1 MTRFEILR
9 NTFAS
14 NKKRGKKL
22 LLAFTLSLALLP
34 LSPSY
39 AVDRRVIDVV
49 SVSWPGSRA
58 LPETIAEVKNQIDTV
73 VSPWWQKLTTF
84 EGDIQDRKIEF
95 YSGESLAA
103 PISTNVR
110 MPCQGNFVTWTSAI
124 RVETYKRLGITNW
137 DSRYLVIVTPDAG
150 CVWSGRALIG
160 DVKKPGGVIV
170 SHNSIDGFIIAH
182 ELGHSLGLGHSNLI
196 RCTNGSADGP
206 WGTCRAI
213 EYGGAIDLMSNVN
226 TQAPLSTYHQWRM
239 GLLDTKDIY
248 QSWKSES
255 IEINAVDVYGKPRAI
270 FLRDGSTTYWIEYRK
285 ESSSNG
291 AGLVIYRTDP
301 PPASAVQSPNEGD
314 FGADPSEAI
323 GTDIWMMNLDSFTY
337 ANAKANGSMTLTPG
351 KTTTLYSG
359 NVSISASVSS
369 SNSALVRIERK
380 ESSSLKGKPLLTV
393 ASTWRSPDTQVLDD
407 SYANSVGGVSEYEIR
422 IDGEGRKVVA
432 SEIGSWQPTYLN
444 PFTAPKIL
452 KVRDLPEGEYEL
464 TLRVRDLAGA
474 WSPWSDPSKVNI
486 DRAYPLAGGTV
497 KLSDYRAASVGVELT
512 DFRDEGSG
520 LCATELVNP
529 EGWILSKSRAKNKPV
544 MEFLV
549 GSAKAKLQTFD
560 CLGNGRRAEVSS
572 KITITPTSKLKK
584 SGRLS
589 AVSSLPQGSMKCT
602 GTCTLYA
609 TTRGVVAPIV
619 AAGAVDMTIKGSTVS
634 NIQANKRGDRFD
646 LVGRDAGTRLT
657 SVKISGKNFTLI
669 GVVSAEVTI
678 SKFVDTERPVRLVDN
693 SLDDVAQQAL
703 DKYGF
708 TAEDFTAEWGVFP
721 MGRGTTLEDPT
732 LDLCS
737 SEFPSE
743 LDRKERRQIAVSKS
757 GNPYLFLSSETVRYK
772 TAAAGE
778 KALAEVKKSYANCVR
793 NGGGVER
800 DGSFTKYEFI
810 GLPENLSRLVPEA
823 NRVVVHAKIGE
834 GESARYLFGIY
845 QYKGEMFTGL
855 YIVRPGDAPFPDD
868 ELLRWVNVGEKFAE
882 RLNG

>member
-1 MTRFEILR
+1 MTRFETLR
-9 NTFAS
+9 NIFVC
-14 NKKRGKKL
+14 NRGRRLKL
-22 LLAFTLSLALLP
+22 LFSLFLLLALLP
-34 LSPSY
+34 LAPSY
-39 AVDRRVIDVV
+39 ALDRRVIDVV

-58 LPETIAEVKNQIDTV
+58 LPGTINEVRNQIDTV
-73 VSPWWQKLTTF
+73 VSPWWRNLTTI
-84 EGDIQDRKIEF
+84 EGDSQDRKIEF

-103 PISTNVR
+103 PIATNVR
-110 MPCQGNFVTWTSAI
+110 MPCQGNYVTWTSAI

-137 DSRYLVIVTPDAG
+137 ENRYLVIVTPDAG
-150 CVWSGRALIG
+150 CIWSGRALIG

-196 RCTNGSADGP
+196 RCNNGSADGP
-206 WGTCRAI
+206 WSSCKAI

-226 TQAPLSTYHQWRM
+226 NQSPLSTYHQWRM
-239 GLLDTKDIY
+239 GLLDSKDIY

-255 IEINAVDVYGKPRAI
+255 VEINPVDVYGKPRAI

-285 ESSSNG
+285 EGSGNG

-301 PPASAVQSPNEGD
+301 PPASSVQSPNEGD
-314 FGADPSEAI
+314 FGADLSEAI
-323 GTDIWMMNLDSFTY
+323 GTDIWMMNLDSFSY
-337 ANAKANGSMTLTPG
+337 ASSKASGSMALAPG
-351 KTTTLYSG
+351 KSTTLYSG
-359 NVSISASVSS
+359 NVSISASVTGT
-369 SNSALVRIERK
+369 NSALVKIERK
-380 ESSSLKGKPLLTV
+380 ESSSLRFKPILTS
-393 ASTWRSPDTQVLDD
+393 ATTWRSPDTQVLDD

-422 IDGEGRKVVA
+422 INGEGRKVVA

-444 PFTAPKIL
+444 PFTAPQIL
-452 KVRDLPEGEYEL
+452 KVRDLPEGEYDL
-464 TLRVRDLAGA
+464 TLRVRDLAGS
-474 WSPWSDPSKVNI
+474 WSPWSDAMKVNI

-497 KLSDYRAASVGVELT
+497 KLTDYRVASVGVELS

-520 LCATELVNP
+520 LCSTELVNP
-529 EGWILSKSRAKNKPV
+529 EGWILSKSKAKSKPV
-544 MEFLV
+544 MEFSL
-549 GSAKAKLQTFD
+549 GSANAKLQTFD
-560 CLGNGRRAEVSS
+560 CLGNGRRAEVAS
-572 KITITPTSKLKK
+572 KISIIPTNKLKR
-584 SGRLS
+584 SGKLS
-589 AVSSLPQGSMKCT
+589 AASNLPQGSMRCT

-609 TTRGVVAPIV
+609 TTRGFVAPIV
-619 AAGAVDMTIKGSTVS
+619 ASGSVDMTIKGATVAK
-634 NIQANKRGDRFD
+634 IEANRRGERLD
-646 LVGRDAGTRLT
+646 LVGRDAGARLT

-669 GVVSAEVTI
+669 GVASAEISI

-693 SLDDVAQQAL
+693 SLDDAAQKAL

-772 TAAAGE
+772 NSAAGE
-778 KALAEVKKSYANCVR
+778 KALAEVKKSYTNCVKSA
-793 NGGGVER
+793 GGVER
-800 DGSFTKYEFI
+800 DGSFTKYEFFSI
-810 GLPENLSRLVPEA
+810 PENLTRLVPEA

-834 GESARYLFGIY
+834 SAAARYLFGIY

-855 YIVRPGDAPFPDD
+855 YVVRSGDSAFPED
-868 ELLRWVNVGEKFAE
+868 ELLRWVGVAEKFAE
-882 RLNG
+882 RLNS

>member
-1 MTRFEILR
+1 MTRFETLR
-9 NTFAS
+9 NIFVC
-14 NKKRGKKL
+14 NRGRRLKL
-22 LLAFTLSLALLP
+22 LFSFTLLLALLP
-34 LSPSY
+34 LAPSY
-39 AVDRRVIDVV
+39 ALDRRVIDVV

-58 LPETIAEVKNQIDTV
+58 LPGTINEVKNQIDTV
-73 VSPWWQKLTTF
+73 VSPWWRNLTTI
-84 EGDIQDRKIEF
+84 EGDSQDRKIEF

-103 PISTNVR
+103 PIAVNVR
-110 MPCQGNFVTWTSAI
+110 MPCQGNYVTWTSAI

-137 DSRYLVIVTPDAG
+137 ENRYLVIVTPDAG
-150 CVWSGRALIG
+150 CIWSGRALIG

-196 RCTNGSADGP
+196 RCNNGNADGP
-206 WGTCRAI
+206 WSSCKAI

-226 TQAPLSTYHQWRM
+226 NQSPLSTYHQWRM

-255 IEINAVDVYGKPRAI
+255 VEINPVDVYGKPRAI

-285 ESSSNG
+285 EGSGNG

-323 GTDIWMMNLDSFTY
+323 GTDIWMMNLDSFSY
-337 ANAKANGSMTLTPG
+337 ASSKVSGSMALAPG

-359 NVSISASVSS
+359 NVSISASVTGTSG
-369 SNSALVRIERK
+369 ALVKIDRK
-380 ESSSLKGKPLLTV
+380 ESSSLRTKPILTS
-393 ASTWRSPDTQVLDD
+393 ATTWRSPDTQLLDD

-422 IDGEGRKVVA
+422 INGEGRKVVA

-444 PFTAPKIL
+444 PFTAPRIL
-452 KVRDLPEGEYEL
+452 KVRDLPEGEYDL
-464 TLRVRDLAGA
+464 TLRVRDLAGS
-474 WSPWSDPSKVNI
+474 WSPWSDAMKVNI
-486 DRAYPLAGGTV
+486 DRAYPLAGGTI
-497 KLSDYRAASVGVELT
+497 KLIDYRAASVGVELS

-520 LCATELVNP
+520 LCSTELVNP
-529 EGWILSKSRAKNKPV
+529 EGWILSKSKAKSKPV
-544 MEFLV
+544 MEFSL
-549 GSAKAKLQTFD
+549 GSANARLQTFD
-560 CLGNGRRAEVSS
+560 CLGNGRRAEVAS
-572 KITITPTSKLKK
+572 KISIIPTNKLKR
-584 SGRLS
+584 SGKLS
-589 AVSSLPQGSMKCT
+589 AVSNLPQGSMRCT

-609 TTRGVVAPIV
+609 TTRGFVAPIV
-619 AAGAVDMTIKGSTVS
+619 ASGSVDMTIKGATVAK
-634 NIQANKRGDRFD
+634 IEANRRGERLD
-646 LVGRDAGTRLT
+646 LVGRDAGARLT

-669 GVVSAEVTI
+669 GVASAEISI

-693 SLDDVAQQAL
+693 SLDDAAQKAL

-772 TAAAGE
+772 NSAAGE
-778 KALAEVKKSYANCVR
+778 KALAEVKKSYTNCVKSA
-793 NGGGVER
+793 GGVER
-800 DGSFTKYEFI
+800 DGSFTKYEFFSI
-810 GLPENLSRLVPEA
+810 PENLTRLVPEA

-834 GESARYLFGIY
+834 SAAARYLFGIY

-855 YIVRPGDAPFPDD
+855 YVVRSGDSAFPED
-868 ELLRWVNVGEKFAE
+868 ELLRWVGVAEKFAE
-882 RLNG
+882 RLNS